1 MTVLKYTV
9 TNMSI
14 STDRLPCKQ
23 GGVMDGMWGN
33 SRSDIM
39 MISDQFFSSR
49 VSGLS
54 TIIVLISK
62 ESAETEVNIYAL
74 DGVYP
79 H

>member
-14 STDRLPCKQ
+14 STDRLPCRQ

-62 ESAETEVNIYAL
+62 KSAETEVNIYAL

>member
-1 MTVLKYTV
+1 
-9 TNMSI
+9 
-14 STDRLPCKQ
+14 
-23 GGVMDGMWGN
+23 MDGMWGN

-62 ESAETEVNIYAL
+62 KSAETEVNIYAL